1 MHNNHTPTPEQIEEA
16 LTAVWQMEAEMSIIL
31 AGLMAEREN
40 LYADVRTEKLAGKS
54 GEWVLGEMM
63 GIDRAIALMTP
74 MDVENTSS

>member
-1 MHNNHTPTPEQIEEA
+1 MHNNQIPTPEQIEEA
-16 LTAVWQMEAEMSIIL
+16 LDTVWQMEAEMSIIL

-40 LYADVRTEKLAGKS
+40 LYGDVRKEKMDGKS

-74 MDVENTSS
+74 VV

>member
-1 MHNNHTPTPEQIEEA
+1 MHNNNTPTPEEIEDA
-16 LTAVWQMEAEMSIIL
+16 LGAVWQMEAEMSIIL

-74 MDVENTSS
+74 MDVENTPS

>member
-1 MHNNHTPTPEQIEEA
+1 MHNNTPTPEQIEEA

-40 LYADVRTEKLAGKS
+40 LYADVRTEKMNGKS

-63 GIDRAIALMTP
+63 GIDRVIALMTP
-74 MDVENTSS
+74 AV

>member
-1 MHNNHTPTPEQIEEA
+1 MRNNHIPTPEEIEDA

-31 AGLMAEREN
+31 AGLMEEREN
-40 LYADVRTEKLAGKS
+40 LYGDVRKEKMDGKS

-74 MDVENTSS
+74 VD

>member
-1 MHNNHTPTPEQIEEA
+1 MHNKIPTPEEIEDA

-40 LYADVRTEKLAGKS
+40 LYGDVRKEKMDGKS

-63 GIDRAIALMTP
+63 GIDRSIALMTP
-74 MDVENTSS
+74 VV

>member
-1 MHNNHTPTPEQIEEA
+1 MRNNHIPTPEEIEDA

-31 AGLMAEREN
+31 AGLAAEREN
-40 LYADVRTEKLAGKS
+40 LYGDVRKEKMDGKS

-74 MDVENTSS
+74 MDVENTKS